1 MIQNSLLS
9 STPANP
15 LSLRMENI
23 LLPSKMSFSPGSDEN
38 ESILTIEPLHHG
50 YGTTVGNSLRR
61 VLLSSLEGAAVV
73 AVKIKGVQHEFSTAE
88 GVKEDV
94 LEIIMNLK
102 QLRMKV
108 HAAEPVTLK
117 LESSGKEGAVT
128 AADIEKNADVEIVN
142 GDLVLATVTDA
153 SKPLVMEI
161 TVSRGRG
168 FLPTEEMDTTGND
181 IGVIA
186 VDALFSPVLS
196 VGMKV
201 ENTRV
206 GEITNYDKLI
216 MNIHTDGSMSPQ
228 TAVEEAV
235 KIILNHFN
243 WVESQLT
250 HATLTEKITSAQE
263 ESASEVAEE
272 ETETEPESEGGDSDE
287 E

>member
-1 MIQNSLLS
+1 
-9 STPANP
+9 
-15 LSLRMENI
+15 MENI
-23 LLPSKMSFSPGSDEN
+23 LLPSKMSFSEGSDEN

-61 VLLSSLEGAAVV
+61 VLLSSLEGAAVI
-73 AVKIKGVQHEFSTAE
+73 AVKIKGVQHEFSTIE

-94 LEIIMNLK
+94 LEMIMNLK
-102 QLRMKV
+102 QLRLKV
-108 HAAEPVTLK
+108 HANEPVTLK
-117 LESSGKEGAVT
+117 LETSGKEGPIKASDI
-128 AADIEKNADVEIVN
+128 AANADVEVVN
-142 GDLVLATVTDA
+142 GDLVLATATDA
-153 SKPLVMEI
+153 SKPLTMEI

-216 MNIHTDGSMSPQ
+216 MNIRTDGSMTPQ
-228 TAVEEAV
+228 DSVEEAV
-235 KIILNHFN
+235 KVILNHFN
-243 WVESQLT
+243 WVESQLN

-263 ESASEVAEE
+263 ESASEGAEG
-272 ETETEPESEGGDSDE
+272 ETETSSEAETDVAKESAEEDE
-287 E
+287 K

>member
-1 MIQNSLLS
+1 
-9 STPANP
+9 
-15 LSLRMENI
+15 MENI

-38 ESILTIEPLHHG
+38 ESVLTIEPLHHG

-61 VLLSSLEGAAVV
+61 VLLSSLEGAAVT
-73 AVKIKGVQHEFSTAE
+73 AVKIKGVQHEFSTIE

-102 QLRMKV
+102 QLRLKV
-108 HAAEPVTLK
+108 HAAEAVTLK
-117 LESSGKEGAVT
+117 LEASGKEGDVT
-128 AADIEKNADVEIVN
+128 ASAIQPNADVEIVN
-142 GDLVLATVTDA
+142 TDLVLATVTDA
-153 SKPLVMEI
+153 SKPLTMEI

-216 MNIHTDGSMSPQ
+216 MNIRTDGSITPQ
-228 TAVEEAV
+228 NAVEQAT

-243 WVESQLT
+243 WVESQLS
-250 HATLTEKITSAQE
+250 HASLTEKITSAQE
-263 ESASEVAEE
+263 EGSE
-272 ETETEPESEGGDSDE
+272 TPSNEGGE